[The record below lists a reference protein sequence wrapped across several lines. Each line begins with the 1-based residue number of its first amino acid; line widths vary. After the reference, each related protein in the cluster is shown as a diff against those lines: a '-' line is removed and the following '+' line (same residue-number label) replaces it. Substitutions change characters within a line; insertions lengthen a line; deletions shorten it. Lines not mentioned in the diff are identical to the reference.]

1 MVFTDNLLKSFLDSQ
16 YFFSQTEKYSL
27 KIYISLWLWEQI
39 EPHDV
44 SFGKLLLFL
53 AGSLEKWDDVIVKL
67 KVGLSFSI

>member
-16 YFFSQTEKYSL
+16 YFFSQIEKYSL
-27 KIYISLWLWEQI
+27 KIYISLWLWGQI
-39 EPHDV
+39 EPRV